1 MNNDENLQNV
11 DTFQDDEELKEVT
24 IKGKLETMKT
34 EMMRAGVCAATL
46 AAIGVGSPFIMPLI
60 GTDPTVSNILGVAS
74 IVLAADVANDLRKK
88 FKMYQELK
96 ADYERGEEISSNTK
110 GIGL

>member
-1 MNNDENLQNV
+1 MNNDENLQN
-11 DTFQDDEELKEVT
+11 DEELKEVT
-24 IKGKLETMKT
+24 IKGKLEKMKT
-34 EMMRAGVCAATL
+34 EMMIAGVGAATL

-60 GTDPTVSNILGVAS
+60 GTDPTASNLFGVAS
-74 IVLAADVANDLRKK
+74 IVLAADLVYDLRKK
-88 FKMYQELK
+88 FKVYQELK

>member
-34 EMMRAGVCAATL
+34 EMMIAGVGAATL
-46 AAIGVGSPFIMPLI
+46 AAIGVGQTFIMTLI

>member
-11 DTFQDDEELKEVT
+11 DTFQDDKELKEVT
-24 IKGKLETMKT
+24 IKGKLEKMKT
-34 EMMRAGVCAATL
+34 EMMIAGACAATL
-46 AAIGVGSPFIMPLI
+46 AAMGVGSPFIMPLM
-60 GTDPTVSNILGVAS
+60 GADPTASNMLGVGG
-74 IVLAADVANDLRKK
+74 IVLAADLANKIRKK
-88 FKMYQELK
+88 FEVYQELK

>member
-11 DTFQDDEELKEVT
+11 DTFQDDEELKGVT

-34 EMMRAGVCAATL
+34 EMMIAGACAATL
-46 AAIGVGSPFIMPLI
+46 AAMGVGSPFIMPLM
-60 GTDPTVSNILGVAS
+60 GADPTASNLLGVGG
-74 IVLAADVANDLRKK
+74 IVLAADLANKIRKK
-88 FKMYQELK
+88 FEVYQELK

>member
-1 MNNDENLQNV
+1 MNNDEKLQNV
-11 DTFQDDEELKEVT
+11 DTFQDGEELKEVT

-34 EMMRAGVCAATL
+34 EMMIAGVGAATL

-60 GTDPTVSNILGVAS
+60 GTDPTASNLLGVAS
-74 IVLAADVANDLRKK
+74 IVLAADLVYDLRKK
-88 FKMYQELK
+88 FKVYQELK

>member
-1 MNNDENLQNV
+1 MNNDENLQN
-11 DTFQDDEELKEVT
+11 DGELKEVT
-24 IKGKLETMKT
+24 IKGELEKMKT
-34 EMMRAGVCAATL
+34 EMMIAGVGAATL

-60 GTDPTVSNILGVAS
+60 GTDPTASNLFGVGT
-74 IVLAADVANDLRKK
+74 IVLAADVVYDLRKK
-88 FKMYQELK
+88 FKVYQELK

>member
-1 MNNDENLQNV
+1 MNNDENLQN
-11 DTFQDDEELKEVT
+11 DKELKEVT
-24 IKGKLETMKT
+24 IKGKLEKMKT
-34 EMMRAGVCAATL
+34 EMMIAGVGAATL

-60 GTDPTVSNILGVAS
+60 GTDPTASNLFGVGT
-74 IVLAADVANDLRKK
+74 IVLAADVVYDLRKK
-88 FKMYQELK
+88 FKVYQELK

>member
-34 EMMRAGVCAATL
+34 EMMIAGVGAATL

-60 GTDPTVSNILGVAS
+60 GTDPTASNLFGVAS
-74 IVLAADVANDLRKK
+74 IVLAADLANDLRKT

>member
-11 DTFQDDEELKEVT
+11 DTFQDGEELKEVT
-24 IKGKLETMKT
+24 IKGKLEKMKT
-34 EMMRAGVCAATL
+34 EMMIGGVCAATL
-46 AAIGVGSPFIMPLI
+46 AAMGVGSPFIMPLI
-60 GTDPTVSNILGVAS
+60 GTDPTVSNMLGVGG
-74 IVLAADVANDLRKK
+74 IVLAADLAYDLRKK
-88 FKMYQELK
+88 FEVYQELK

>member
-1 MNNDENLQNV
+1 MNNDEILQNV

-34 EMMRAGVCAATL
+34 EMMRAGVGAATL

-60 GTDPTVSNILGVAS
+60 GTDPTASNLFGVAS
-74 IVLAADVANDLRKK
+74 IVLAADLAYDIRKK
-88 FKMYQELK
+88 FKVYQELK

>member
-34 EMMRAGVCAATL
+34 EMMRASVGAATL
-46 AAIGVGSPFIMPLI
+46 AAIGVGSPFIMPLM
-60 GTDPTVSNILGVAS
+60 GADPTASNLFGVGT
-74 IVLAADVANDLRKK
+74 IVLAADLANKIRKK
-88 FKMYQELK
+88 FEVYQELK

>member
-11 DTFQDDEELKEVT
+11 DTFQDGEELKEVT
-24 IKGKLETMKT
+24 IKGQLEKMKT
-34 EMMRAGVCAATL
+34 EMMRASVCAATL

-74 IVLAADVANDLRKK
+74 IVLAADVANDLRKN
-88 FKMYQELK
+88 LK
-96 ADYERGEEISSNTK
+96 CIKN
-110 GIGL
+110 

>member
-24 IKGKLETMKT
+24 IKGKLETMKK
-34 EMMRAGVCAATL
+34 EMMIGGVCAATL
-46 AAIGVGSPFIMPLI
+46 AAMGVGSPFIMPLI
-60 GTDPTVSNILGVAS
+60 GYDPTVSNLLGVGG
-74 IVLAADVANDLRKK
+74 IVLAADLANKIRKK
-88 FKMYQELK
+88 FEVYQELK

>member
-1 MNNDENLQNV
+1 MNNDENLQKVATDQN
-11 DTFQDDEELKEVT
+11 DKELKEVT

-34 EMMRAGVCAATL
+34 AMMRAGVCAAIL
-46 AAIGVGSPFIMPLI
+46 AAIGVGSPFIMPLM
-60 GTDPTVSNILGVAS
+60 GADPTDSNLFGLGT
-74 IVLAADVANDLRKK
+74 IVLAADLANRIRKT

-96 ADYERGEEISSNTK
+96 ADYEREEESSSNTK

>member
-1 MNNDENLQNV
+1 MNNDEKLQNV

-34 EMMRAGVCAATL
+34 EMMIAGVGAATL
-46 AAIGVGSPFIMPLI
+46 AAIGVGSPFIMPLM
-60 GTDPTVSNILGVAS
+60 GADPTASNLFGVGT
-74 IVLAADVANDLRKK
+74 IVLAADLANDLRKT

>member
-11 DTFQDDEELKEVT
+11 VNDQNDKELKEVT

-34 EMMRAGVCAATL
+34 AMMRAGVCAATL
-46 AAIGVGSPFIMPLI
+46 AAIGVGSPFIMPLM
-60 GTDPTVSNILGVAS
+60 GADPTASKLFGVGT
-74 IVLAADVANDLRKK
+74 IVLAADLANDLRKT

>member
-1 MNNDENLQNV
+1 MNNDENLQN
-11 DTFQDDEELKEVT
+11 DGELKEVT

-34 EMMRAGVCAATL
+34 EMMRASVGAATL
-46 AAIGVGSPFIMPLI
+46 VAIGVGSPFIMPLM
-60 GTDPTVSNILGVAS
+60 GADPTASNLFGVGT
-74 IVLAADVANDLRKK
+74 IVLAADVVYDLRKK
-88 FKMYQELK
+88 FKVYQELK

>member
-1 MNNDENLQNV
+1 MDNDENLQNV

-34 EMMRAGVCAATL
+34 EMIRAGVGAATL

-60 GTDPTVSNILGVAS
+60 GTDPTASNLIGVGG
-74 IVLAADVANDLRKK
+74 IVLAADLANKIRKK
-88 FKMYQELK
+88 FEVYQELK